1 MGVAVWIGV
10 AVQVDEVLQVGVAV
24 WIGVAVQVDEVL

>member
-1 MGVAVWIGV
+1 MAVWIGV